1 MSVKVK
7 GRFVDPLGMDG
18 KREGLCQRFIGMD
31 REATGLGSGSFDDA
45 KQFFAKF
52 HLLPGPRFKAHKKV
66 K

>member
-52 HLLPGPRFKAHKKV
+52 HLLPGPRFKAHEKV